1 MCSYY
6 FVDIWRVKL
15 HIMQSISLWQYQEKK
30 LAQDSTGK
38 RGLFQRQHLHFTV
51 GYWRGAIMQCNIYL
65 LKLVLIFQNLCKMHV
80 DYVSDLSLFP
90 HLDISIESRYLN
102 YLVFTLIQL

>member
-1 MCSYY
+1 MYSYY

-38 RGLFQRQHLHFTV
+38 WGLYQRQHLHFTLD
-51 GYWRGAIMQCNIYL
+51 YWRGALMQCNIYL

-80 DYVSDLSLFP
+80 DYVSDLSFFP
-90 HLDISIESRYLN
+90 HLDISIGSR
-102 YLVFTLIQL
+102 